1 MLQTNL
7 TKYRI
12 QKGLSKLQLSKI
24 SGVSRETIKQIELY
38 GKEEVLLTTLEK
50 LAKPLG
56 VTVVD
61 LIK

>member
-7 TKYRI
+7 TKYRT

-38 GKEEVLLTTLEK
+38 GKKEVLLTTLEK

>member
-7 TKYRI
+7 TKYRT

-24 SGVSRETIKQIELY
+24 SGVSRETIKQIELH

>member
-7 TKYRI
+7 TKYRT